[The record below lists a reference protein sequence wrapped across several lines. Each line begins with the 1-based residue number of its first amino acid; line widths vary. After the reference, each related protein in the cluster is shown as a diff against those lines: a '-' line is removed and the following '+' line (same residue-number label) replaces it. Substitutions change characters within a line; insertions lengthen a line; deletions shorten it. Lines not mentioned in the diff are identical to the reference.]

1 MLPPDAH
8 ERLLDVVRWLAP
20 GEVVSYGD
28 IAATAGFPGQSRLV
42 GRLLARGGDDLPWWR
57 VVASNGRMVPGLEVE
72 QAQLLAAEGVSTSGG
87 RVRRSPHGRFRC
99 SQP

>member
-42 GRLLARGGDDLPWWR
+42 GRLLALGGDDLPWWR
-57 VVASNGRMVPGLEVE
+57 VVNAAGRLVPGAEAE
-72 QAQLLAAEGVSTSGG
+72 QRALLLREGVLVEGG
-87 RVRRSPHGRFRC
+87 KVRHSPTGRF
-99 SQP
+99 S